1 MALAEHMLVLRYTDR
16 PGVIGSLG
24 RLLGDAGVNIASMQ
38 VGRTDAG
45 GEAVSVLTLDAVAPQ
60 TVIDDITAEVGA
72 RSVRL
77 VSLTD

>member
-1 MALAEHMLVLRYTDR
+1 MLVLRYTDR

-45 GEAVSVLTLDAVAPQ
+45 GEAVSVLTLDAVAEQ
-60 TVIDDITAEVGA
+60 HVIDEIATEVGA

-77 VSLTD
+77 VTLAE